1 MEERLLIAVAVALAG
16 VVVYLGLKLA
26 HRARVSHRGP
36 ALPEGWR
43 EGSPGILYFSSQTC
57 TPCRAQGKAVQR
69 IGEQEDRVLNLVKI
83 DVDGEP
89 DLAEK
94 WSVLS
99 VPTTVVLDSGGRI
112 QTVNH
117 GAASEKKL
125 RRQLEG
131 VL

>member
-1 MEERLLIAVAVALAG
+1 MEDRLLVVAAVALAG
-16 VVVYLGLKLA
+16 LVIYLSIKLA
-26 HRARVSHRGP
+26 HRLRISGRGL

-43 EGSPGILYFSSQTC
+43 EGSPGVLYFSSRTC
-57 TPCRAQGKAVQR
+57 TPCLAQGKAV
-69 IGEQEDRVLNLVKI
+69 DRLRDPEGALNLVKV

-89 DLAEK
+89 GLAEK
-94 WSVLS
+94 WSVLT

-112 QTVNH
+112 QTINH

>member
-26 HRARVSHRGP
+26 HRARVSRRGP
-36 ALPEGWR
+36 GLPEGWR
-43 EGSPGILYFSSQTC
+43 EGSPGILYFSSRTC
-57 TPCRAQGKAVQR
+57 TPCRAQGKAVER
-69 IGEQEDRVLNLVKI
+69 LGENAEGALNLVKI
-83 DVDGEP
+83 DVNREP
-89 DLAEK
+89 ELAEK
-94 WSVLS
+94 WSVLT